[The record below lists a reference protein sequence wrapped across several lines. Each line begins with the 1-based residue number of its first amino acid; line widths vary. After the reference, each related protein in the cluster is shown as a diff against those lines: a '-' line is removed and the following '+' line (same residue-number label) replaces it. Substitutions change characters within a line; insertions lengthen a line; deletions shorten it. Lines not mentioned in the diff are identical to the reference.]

1 MAKICI
7 VSPSLKMGGI
17 ERALTTLSEEFIKL
31 GYEVYFISCLK
42 GDHFFQLSDEIQ
54 TYESNF
60 YRGKS
65 IFNKIL
71 FYPRLLFFLRTKINR
86 IRPDSVLVFGDVFSP
101 LTLLALL
108 GNKVPVFISD
118 RTIPNYLH
126 KFPVPQLKKWLYP
139 KSAGFVAQTSMSK
152 NYKEKLFGDR
162 LNIKVIPNALPSF
175 NLSQNLKTHKD
186 KRILYV
192 GRFEWEKDPE
202 ILVRSMVYVKDANPE
217 WEVCMAGS
225 GPLLKNMRDLAESLK
240 VESHIKF
247 LGQVSDVQ
255 SLYQNAGIFVLPS
268 VIEGFPN
275 ALIEAMSFG
284 LPCICFSDIPYQD
297 IAVHERNAI
306 VLKERSPEVLGTN
319 INGLINN
326 EELRKSLGEK
336 ALEIRQKLDASKI
349 ADEFLR
355 FIEVL

>member
-1 MAKICI
+1 MSKLLI
-7 VSPSLKMGGI
+7 VAPSLKLGGI
-17 ERALTTLSEEFIKL
+17 ERALTTLATEFSRQGVDIVFVTCIKA
-31 GYEVYFISCLK
+31 E
-42 GDHFFQLSDEIQ
+42 HFYTLPDGVSLIEPA
-54 TYESNF
+54 F
-60 YRGKS
+60 YRKGGF
-65 IFNKIL
+65 INKAI
-71 FYPRLLFFLRTKINR
+71 FYPLLLNFIRKVVSYVKPHR
-86 IRPDSVLVFGDVFSP
+86 ILVFGDVFSP

-108 GNKVPVFISD
+108 GIKVPVFISD
-118 RTIPNYLH
+118 RTIPNYPH

-139 KSAGFVAQTSMSK
+139 NSAGFVAQTSISK
-152 NYKEKLFGDR
+152 KYKEKLFGDR

-175 NLSQNLKTHKD
+175 DLSQNLKTHKE

-217 WEVCMAGS
+217 WEVYMAGS
-225 GPLLKNMRDLAESLK
+225 GPLLKNMKDLAESLK

-247 LGQVSDVQ
+247 LGQVSNVQ
-255 SLYQNAGIFVLPS
+255 SLYQDAGIFVLPS

-306 VLKERSPEVLGTN
+306 VLRERSPEVLGSI

-326 EELRKSLGEK
+326 EDLRKSLGEK
-336 ALEIRQKLDASKI
+336 ALEIRQKLDASKV

-355 FIEVL
+355 FMEVL